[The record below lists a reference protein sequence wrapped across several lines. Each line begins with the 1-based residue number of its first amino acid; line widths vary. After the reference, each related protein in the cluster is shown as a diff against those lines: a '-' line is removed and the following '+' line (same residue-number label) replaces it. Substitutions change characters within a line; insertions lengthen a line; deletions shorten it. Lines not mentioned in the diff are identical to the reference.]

1 MPKVKEVKTILNKTK
16 RRDSWFLDDYTLN
29 LYSSCSFNC
38 LFCYIRGSKYGSN
51 LAESLTLKSNAIEL
65 LDKQLSNR
73 AKKQQYGIIVLSSAT
88 DPYLKID
95 QDYQLTRQALEIILK
110 YKFPVHI
117 ITRSNGIERDFDLLQ
132 AIDKEAILPPDLAPV
147 LRRGALVSFSFSTL
161 ENNIARI
168 FEPGATPPDLRL
180 KAVKASLDANLHT
193 GISLMPLIPFIS
205 DTTESLE
212 ALFSTFSRLKVDYI
226 LPAGLTLFGSEK
238 ADSKTLMLNAIAKHY
253 PHLEE
258 KYIRFFAHGSEMPA
272 YYKKAFALKMDE
284 MCRKFGLK
292 NRII

>member
-38 LFCYIRGSKYGSN
+38 LFCYIRGSKYGTN
-51 LAESLTLKSNAIEL
+51 LAESLTVKSNAIEL
-65 LDKQLSNR
+65 LDRQLSVR
-73 AKKQQYGIIVLSSAT
+73 AKKQQYGFIVLSSAT
-88 DPYLKID
+88 DPYLKMD
-95 QDYQLTRQALEIILK
+95 QNYQLTRQALEMILK

-147 LRRGALVSFSFSTL
+147 LRQGALVSFSFSTL
-161 ENNIARI
+161 ENDVARI

-180 KAVKASLDANLHT
+180 TAVKASLDANLHT

-212 ALFSTFSRLKVDYI
+212 ALFSTFAGLEVDYI

-258 KYIRFFAHGSEMPA
+258 KYRRFFAHVSEMPA
-272 YYKKAFALKMDE
+272 YYKKAFAQKMDE
-284 MCRKFGLK
+284 MCSKFGLK
-292 NRII
+292 NRIV